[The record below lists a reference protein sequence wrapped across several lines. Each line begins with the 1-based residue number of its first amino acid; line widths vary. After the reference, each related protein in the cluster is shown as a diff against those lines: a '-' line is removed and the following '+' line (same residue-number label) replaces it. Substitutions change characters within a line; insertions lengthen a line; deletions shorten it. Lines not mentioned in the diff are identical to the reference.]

1 MKDFRLYNQIRLHTQ
16 LLVLRFTSPCLSHL
30 SLLRHYNLLT
40 LSSLGSG
47 LTSDPADGSGSS
59 VHDTSVALHDLIVL
73 VLPLAVELGNG
84 DESGG
89 SESRPWFKRE
99 DRGPAAF

>member
-1 MKDFRLYNQIRLHTQ
+1 MALW
-16 LLVLRFTSPCLSHL
+16 
-30 SLLRHYNLLT
+30 
-40 LSSLGSG
+40 
-47 LTSDPADGSGSS
+47 SS
-59 VHDTSVALHDLIVL
+59 VHDTSVALRDLIVL